1 MRSSLKTLAILAGL
15 TLVVATSAQADSYTA
30 VVSLVGS
37 QEVPPS
43 GSAALGHA
51 NICIDTDANT
61 VTYNMTHNVANQTA
75 AHFHGFV
82 GPGTNAGVVFGIGVG
97 GQMKGTWTYTEGQQA
112 NILAGLTYLNVHSS
126 AFPGGEIRGQVV
138 PVAGPCT
145 SNPLP
150 ATSNLALMIV
160 AGLLLAAGTVIGA
173 RRARA

>member
-15 TLVVATSAQADSYTA
+15 TLVAATSVQAASYTA
-30 VVSLVGS
+30 VVTLQGS

-43 GSAALGHA
+43 GSSAVGNA

-82 GPGTNAGVVFGIGVG
+82 GPGTNAGVVFGVGVG
-97 GQMKGTWTYTEGQQA
+97 AQVKGTWNYLESQEA

-126 AFPGGEIRGQVV
+126 AFPNGEIRGQVL

-145 SNPLP
+145 VNPLP
-150 ATSNLALMIV
+150 ATSAL
-160 AGLLLAAGTVIGA
+160 
-173 RRARA
+173 